1 MSAYRREQID
11 PYLLLCTKL
20 KSMWIKYL
28 NINPV
33 TLNLIEQRL
42 GSSLEQIGTED
53 NFLNITS
60 VALTLRSRINKLELP
75 K

>member
-1 MSAYRREQID
+1 MSEYRREQID